1 MTDGGWQSTDCGR
14 QWADGWLVGP
24 DGKGML
30 VFWVRG
36 QSLAAGSTDKANGRP
51 LPAVPRQCPGQM
63 LHFDSNLRRLGTSFV
78 EKLPKTPGSSLMYAT
93 CISAG
98 AL

>member
-1 MTDGGWQSTDCGR
+1 
-14 QWADGWLVGP
+14 
-24 DGKGML
+24 
-30 VFWVRG
+30 
-36 QSLAAGSTDKANGRP
+36 
-51 LPAVPRQCPGQM
+51 M